1 MEIERLGPYRIV
13 GRLGRGGMGIV
24 YRGVDRDS
32 GQPAAI
38 KLLSASLAQQEGFR
52 SRFEA
57 EIETLRKLNHP
68 NIVRL
73 FGFGEQDGHLFY
85 AMELVE
91 GNSLEEELR
100 RGRRFQWREVA
111 RIGVEMCRALR
122 HAHDRG
128 IIHRDIKP
136 GNVLLTGDDH
146 AKLSDFGIARLFGNT
161 RLTGDGSVLGTAEYM
176 APEQAEGRPV
186 DARADLYSLGALMY
200 ALMARRP
207 VFSGKSLVEVLH
219 KQRFEPPTPLR
230 KHAADV
236 PEEFEAI
243 LAQLLAKDPSQRIPN
258 ASLLGRRLEAMLK
271 AISVSPE
278 TIEADTAWFDDEL
291 PPSAAASSRP
301 SEDLPTLLPEGG
313 ELPATQMLPQGSDKP
328 STEPVAA
335 TPTSNDA
342 ARARFTPVA
351 EDELDQA
358 ETVEP
363 KSAWPSWQTWAM
375 VAALVAVGLSIR
387 WFLQPP
393 TADVMYRRIVAK
405 TDNLSA
411 DAMDEKMSGLSD
423 VEDVLRLIQDFSNY
437 YSHDPRAS
445 RLFEYEKALDL
456 RRSELIFEQQIRQ
469 REQENKLLP
478 IEQAYLEAVNRD
490 TRLNPTRA
498 IAKLQAIL
506 DLYDHHANG
515 ETTVATPSHRRA
527 AQLQQEA
534 IRRCLTLA
542 RCQLVRLQK
551 ETEQQTPDQLAML
564 RERLDAAD
572 AQRAADP
579 KRAAAVYCAV
589 IELYA
594 DRPWA
599 AQAVGRARQSLAAL
613 NHKPKP

>member
-24 YRGVDRDS
+24 YRGVDRDT

-38 KLLSASLAQQEGFR
+38 KLLSASLAQEEGFR

-100 RGRRFQWREVA
+100 HGRRFQWREVA

-146 AKLSDFGIARLFGNT
+146 IKLSDFGIARLFGNT

-186 DARADLYSLGALMY
+186 DARSDLYSLGALMY

-219 KQRFEPPTPLR
+219 KQRFETPTPLR
-230 KHAADV
+230 KHVADV
-236 PEEFEAI
+236 PEEFELI
-243 LAQLLAKDPSQRIPN
+243 LTQLLEKDPSRRIPN
-258 ASLLGRRLEAMLK
+258 ASMLGRRLEAMLQ
-271 AISVSPE
+271 ALSVSPE
-278 TIEADTAWFDDEL
+278 TIEADTAWFDDESSQEL
-291 PPSAAASSRP
+291 AAAPARP
-301 SEDLPTLLPEGG
+301 SEDMPTLLPEGG
-313 ELPATQMLPQGSDKP
+313 ALPATQMLSQESEKP
-328 STEPVAA
+328 A
-335 TPTSNDA
+335 TKPPTTA
-342 ARARFTPVA
+342 PAREHFIPVA

-358 ETVEP
+358 ETAE
-363 KSAWPSWQTWAM
+363 SASVWPSWQTWAL
-375 VAALVAVGLSIR
+375 VIALVAVGLTIR

-393 TADVMYRRIVAK
+393 SADAMYCRIVAK
-405 TDNLSA
+405 TDNLSV
-411 DAMDEKMSGLSD
+411 DAMDEKMRGLSD
-423 VEDVLRLIQDFSNY
+423 VEDVSTLIQNFSLY
-437 YSHDPRAS
+437 YSQDSRAN

-456 RRSELIFEQQIRQ
+456 RRSELIFEQQLRQ
-469 REQENKLLP
+469 RERKNQLLP
-478 IEQAYLEAVNRD
+478 IERAYLEVVNRD
-490 TRLNPTRA
+490 AQLNPTRA

-506 DLYDHHANG
+506 DLYGDSTNG
-515 ETTVATPSHRRA
+515 ETSDKKATPSQRRA
-527 AQLQQEA
+527 AQHQQEVVHA
-534 IRRCLTLA
+534 CLTLA
-542 RCQLVRLQK
+542 RCQLVRLKKQA
-551 ETEQQTPDQLAML
+551 EQQTPDQLAML
-564 RERLDAAD
+564 RHRLDAAD
-572 AQRAADP
+572 AQQSNDP
-579 KRAAAVYCAV
+579 KRAKAIYHAV
-589 IELYA
+589 IELYT

-599 AQAVGRARQSLAAL
+599 AQAVDRARQSLAAM
-613 NHKPKP
+613 NHEAKP